1 MQVIKETV
9 ADFMRELKSKRGHS
23 GKDGPERLLRVAL
36 SGEDLKHTRFGYLKK
51 GVLGI
56 EVDSSSRLYLLTMRK
71 ETILERLR
79 KKTSAVRDVRF
90 RLGGLG

>member
-9 ADFMRELKSKRGHS
+9 ADFMRELKSKSGRS
-23 GKDGPERLLRVAL
+23 GKDGPERLLRAVL
-36 SGEDLKHTRFGYLKK
+36 SREDLKHARFGYFKK

-71 ETILERLR
+71 ETIMERLR
-79 KKTSAVRDVRF
+79 KKTSVVRDVRF